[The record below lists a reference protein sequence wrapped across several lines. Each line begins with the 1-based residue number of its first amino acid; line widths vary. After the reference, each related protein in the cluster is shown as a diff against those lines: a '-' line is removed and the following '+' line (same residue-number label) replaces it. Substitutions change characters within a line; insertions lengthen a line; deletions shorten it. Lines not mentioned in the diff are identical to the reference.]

1 MWPWDNPKHS
11 GLTRGTTQ
19 YMAIFFRILHETD
32 EIFNLIKMHIIMII
46 TIILI
51 IGDDPKI
58 ESILINQKINPSLN
72 NNIQNT
78 NQMSPTLMQNE
89 VLNAKINILKLW
101 NIVPFFIKLL
111 SLSTITLYTLLYH
124 ITLSILEN
132 CIVILYND

>member
-58 ESILINQKINPSLN
+58 ESILINQKI
-72 NNIQNT
+72 
-78 NQMSPTLMQNE
+78 
-89 VLNAKINILKLW
+89 
-101 NIVPFFIKLL
+101 
-111 SLSTITLYTLLYH
+111 STF
-124 ITLSILEN
+124 LEEKFKA
-132 CIVILYND
+132 